1 MVLNKDLK
9 ANQKASDEVVVS
21 QVDANLVATTDTTDT
36 TQTPIDYIYN
46 VLTDKDEIDWK
57 DILMKLIKDD
67 NIDPWDV
74 DVSLIAK
81 RYVEAVKKLKEMDFR
96 VSGKV
101 ILASAILLSIKSNRL
116 VDGDINAFDA
126 LISSLTQTEYD
137 ELLSG
142 ELGDFLSGEYIENIP
157 LEEREKLPFLTL
169 RTPQPRSRKISI
181 LDLVEA
187 LDKALEVRDR
197 RQNKISSKEEKIFVP
212 NKEKNLKSIILSVYE
227 SIQSVFQKKDKIFF
241 SEIIKSPNREDV
253 IYTFIPLLHL
263 DFQQVVRLD
272 QDTEFGEIE
281 ISLIKKNSE
290 ELK

>member
-1 MVLNKDLK
+1 MATIKSSKVESKNDSDVLMAGAKVQSGIEPK
-9 ANQKASDEVVVS
+9 K
-21 QVDANLVATTDTTDT
+21 
-36 TQTPIDYIYN
+36 PIDFIYD

-81 RYVEAVKKLKEMDFR
+81 RYVDAVKKLKEMDFR

-116 VDGDINAFDA
+116 VESDINAFDA
-126 LISSLTQTEYD
+126 LISSLTVTEYD

-142 ELGDFLSGEYIENIP
+142 ELSDFLSGEYLETIP
-157 LEEREKLPFLTL
+157 LEQREKLPFLTL

-197 RQNKISSKEEKIFVP
+197 RQNKISSKEERIFVP
-212 NKEKNLKSIILSVYE
+212 NKEKNLKSIIISVYE
-227 SIQSVFQKKDKIFF
+227 SIQSVFKKKEKIFF
-241 SEIIKSPNREDV
+241 SDIIKSPNREDV

-272 QDTEFGEIE
+272 QEAEFGDIQ
-281 ISLIKKNSE
+281 ISLLKNNDSS

>member
-1 MVLNKDLK
+1 MAVSKALDVEGNKP
-9 ANQKASDEVVVS
+9 DEVVVAGAKAA
-21 QVDANLVATTDTTDT
+21 DTANAKSA
-36 TQTPIDYIYN
+36 IDFIYD

-81 RYVEAVKKLKEMDFR
+81 RYVDAVKKLKEMDFR

-116 VDGDINAFDA
+116 VESDINAFDA

-142 ELGDFLSGEYIENIP
+142 ELGDFLSGEYIENLP
-157 LEEREKLPFLTL
+157 LEQREKLPFLTL

-197 RQNKISSKEEKIFVP
+197 RQNKISSKEERVFIP

-227 SIQSVFQKKDKIFF
+227 SIQAVFNQKDKIFF
-241 SEIIKSPNREDV
+241 SDIIKSPNREDV

-272 QDTEFGEIE
+272 QEAEFGDIQ
-281 ISLIKKNSE
+281 ISLLKNNKSS

>member
-1 MVLNKDLK
+1 MTVSNGLDIEDKK
-9 ANQKASDEVVVS
+9 GGEVVIAGAKV
-21 QVDANLVATTDTTDT
+21 TDTMDT
-36 TQTPIDYIYN
+36 KSPIDFIYD

-74 DVSLIAK
+74 DVSIIAK

-116 VDGDINAFDA
+116 VESDINAFDA

-137 ELLSG
+137 ELLSR
-142 ELGDFLSGEYIENIP
+142 ELGDFLSGEYIENLP
-157 LEEREKLPFLTL
+157 LKEREKLPFLTL

-197 RQNKISSKEEKIFVP
+197 RQNKISSREEKVFIP
-212 NKEKNLKSIILSVYE
+212 NRERNLKSVILSVYE
-227 SIQSVFQKKDKIFF
+227 NIQAVFKKKQKVFF
-241 SEIIKSPNREDV
+241 SDIIKSPNREDV

-272 QDTEFGEIE
+272 QEVEFGEIQ
-281 ISLIKKNSE
+281 ISLLKNNDSS

>member
-1 MVLNKDLK
+1 M
-9 ANQKASDEVVVS
+9 AVS
-21 QVDANLVATTDTTDT
+21 KGLDIEDKKGGEIVIAGTKVAGTIDTKS
-36 TQTPIDYIYN
+36 PIDFIYD

-74 DVSLIAK
+74 DVSIIAK

-116 VDGDINAFDA
+116 VEGDINAFDA

-142 ELGDFLSGEYIENIP
+142 ELGDFLSGEYIENLP
-157 LEEREKLPFLTL
+157 LKEREKLPFLTL

-197 RQNKISSKEEKIFVP
+197 RQNKISSREEKVFIP
-212 NKEKNLKSIILSVYE
+212 NKERNLKSVILSVYE
-227 SIQSVFQKKDKIFF
+227 NIQVVFKKKQKIFF
-241 SEIIKSPNREDV
+241 SDIIKSPNREDV

-272 QDTEFGEIE
+272 QEAEFGEIQ
-281 ISLIKKNSE
+281 ISLLKNNDSS

>member
-1 MVLNKDLK
+1 M
-9 ANQKASDEVVVS
+9 ATIKASKAENKNDGDVLIAGAKVS
-21 QVDANLVATTDTTDT
+21 SDIDPRK
-36 TQTPIDYIYN
+36 PIDFIYDI
-46 VLTDKDEIDWK
+46 LTDKDEIDWK

-81 RYVEAVKKLKEMDFR
+81 RYVDAVKKLKEMDFR

-116 VDGDINAFDA
+116 VESDINAFDA
-126 LISSLTQTEYD
+126 LISSLTVTEYD

-142 ELGDFLSGEYIENIP
+142 ELSDFLSGEYLENIP
-157 LEEREKLPFLTL
+157 LEQREELPFLTL

-197 RQNKISSKEEKIFVP
+197 RQNKISAKEERIFVP
-212 NKEKNLKSIILSVYE
+212 NKEKNLKSIIISVYE
-227 SIQSVFQKKDKIFF
+227 SIQSVFQKKEKIFF
-241 SEIIKSPNREDV
+241 SDIIKSPNREDV

-272 QDTEFGEIE
+272 QETEFGDIQ
-281 ISLIKKNSE
+281 ISLLKNKDSS